1 MLDLAT
7 ILGSSVMKKNNNNN
21 LGSLK
26 DLIHLNLFSTF
37 IQFGLHIPQAF
48 ACKEAASSLFQT
60 FTKSNKQGEN
70 N

>member
-7 ILGSSVMKKNNNNN
+7 ILGSSVMKKTNNNN

-26 DLIHLNLFSTF
+26 DLIHLNPFQTF
-37 IQFGLHIPQAF
+37 IQFGLNIPQAF
-48 ACKEAASSLFQT
+48 ACKEAASNFFQT

>member
-7 ILGSSVMKKNNNNN
+7 ILGSSAMNKNNNNN
-21 LGSLK
+21 LWSLK
-26 DLIHLNLFSTF
+26 DLIHLNPFQTF
-37 IQFGLHIPQAF
+37 IQFGLNIPQAF
-48 ACKEAASSLFQT
+48 ACKEAASNFFQT